1 MHASGAVGNE
11 SGPPSKRGRL
21 AGAARSGA
29 ATRQS
34 ILPTVRTLVLQAHRW
49 TGLTVGL
56 VLVFMAITGA
66 LIAYRPH
73 LEPIVNSELLTVP
86 ACANRVPLDTLASNA
101 RAAHPAGALDYIR
114 SEEDPAA

>member
-1 MHASGAVGNE
+1 MHASGVFGQE
-11 SGPPSKRGRL
+11 PGPPSKRGTF
-21 AGAARSGA
+21 AGAVRSGA

-34 ILPTVRTLVLQAHRW
+34 IVPTVRTLVLQAHRW

-56 VLVFMAITGA
+56 VLVFMAITGS

-86 ACANRVPLDTLASNA
+86 ACANRVALDTIAAHA
-101 RAAHPAGALDYIR
+101 RAAHPAGEIEYIR
-114 SEEDPAA
+114 ISGR